1 MSLIKLK
8 TKEEIK
14 DFFKILAE
22 ESVKEAKKEVFSDDP
37 MAPRLSRLEDEA
49 KKAYDINE
57 EEAPSISIS
66 RSAPEEDVSVDVEL
80 DDSIEPEEDSMS
92 TSLES
97 LPADIEDV
105 SLDSVE
111 KEINVLRGGRSL
123 KDYEVSQGLKKY
135 FDLLDQAE
143 RKALYA
149 FLTALASVMTGKSS
163 GEDAVDPSDPPYNV
177 AMTTGLEDEIESEDI
192 SGEEALEDEI
202 ALDAIADAEEDEN
215 KDDEEVVP
223 IRVGSVAESASILN
237 LRNKVQELLKRS

>member
-135 FDLLDQAE
+135 FDLVHPE
-143 RKALYA
+143 Y
-149 FLTALASVMTGKSS
+149 
-163 GEDAVDPSDPPYNV
+163 
-177 AMTTGLEDEIESEDI
+177 
-192 SGEEALEDEI
+192 
-202 ALDAIADAEEDEN
+202 
-215 KDDEEVVP
+215 
-223 IRVGSVAESASILN
+223 
-237 LRNKVQELLKRS
+237 